1 MAEKVVGEEG
11 FEPPTSCSQSRRA
24 TRLRYTPKRRD
35 VQHLAGGESTR
46 FAVAGSIAEIAFRR
60 HLNSETIALEIGGYF
75 MPATLL
81 DGKHV
86 AQLTEAD
93 LAERVVSLKANTGD
107 RTPVLA
113 TILVGDD
120 PASAT
125 YVKMKAN
132 ACKRVGMESL
142 AIELP
147 ASIKTND
154 LLREIEQLNAN
165 PDVHGILLQHPVPA
179 HIDERAAF
187 DMIALEKD
195 VDGVTCLGFGRM
207 SMGEAA
213 YGCATPQGIMRL
225 LEHYEIELSGKH
237 AVVVGRSPI
246 LGKPM
251 AMMMLQANATVTIC
265 HSRTQ
270 NLESHIRQAD
280 VIVGAVGR
288 PEFIRADWIK
298 DGAVVVDAGYHPGGV
313 GDIELGP
320 LVDRVPAYTPVPGGV
335 GPMTINTLIMQTVE
349 SGEKALG

>member
-1 MAEKVVGEEG
+1 
-11 FEPPTSCSQSRRA
+11 
-24 TRLRYTPKRRD
+24 
-35 VQHLAGGESTR
+35 
-46 FAVAGSIAEIAFRR
+46 
-60 HLNSETIALEIGGYF
+60 
-75 MPATLL
+75 MPALVL
-81 DGKHV
+81 DGKQV
-86 AQLTEAD
+86 AQRSESELSA
-93 LAERVVSLKANTGD
+93 RVAALKEKSEG

-125 YVKMKAN
+125 YVKMKGN
-132 ACKRVGMESL
+132 ACRRVGMESL

-147 ASIKTND
+147 STTRTND

-179 HIDERAAF
+179 HIDERACF

-207 SMGEAA
+207 AMGEPA

-225 LEHYEIELSGKH
+225 INHYELELQGLH

-251 AMMMLQANATVTIC
+251 AMMLLEANATVTIC
-265 HSRTQ
+265 HSRTRD
-270 NLESHIRQAD
+270 LEHHVRHAD
-280 VIVGAVGR
+280 LVVGAVGR

-298 DGAVVVDAGYHPGGV
+298 DGAVVIDAGYHPGGV

-320 LVDRVPAYTPVPGGV
+320 LADRASAITPVPGGV
-335 GPMTINTLIMQTVE
+335 GPMTINTLIQQTVE
-349 SGEKALG
+349 SGEKALS